1 MMKIGYRI
9 SLLVNSL
16 TEERETLVIY
26 NQSIAIGILEHATR
40 DYLFPVLTTFEYE
53 SDENN

>member
-1 MMKIGYRI
+1 MKIGYLI
-9 SLLVNSL
+9 SLIVNPL
-16 TEERETLVIY
+16 TEERETFVIY
-26 NQSIAIGILEHATR
+26 NQSIAIVILEYATQ